1 MTSLLHNI
9 PLYRY
14 TTVHFTI
21 HPWNLGCFQ
30 FLTVTNKTALSI
42 QVHVF
47 VNISFISL
55 GNMPKKAKTRSQGN
69 CMLSFVKIYKLSS
82 RGTVPAGTFY
92 TLTNS
97 EGVIHFLHTLTG
109 ICSCHFFISAI
120 LIDVQ
125 SCIIVGLIC
134 IFFMANYIEHS

>member
-1 MTSLLHNI
+1 
-9 PLYRY
+9 
-14 TTVHFTI
+14 
-21 HPWNLGCFQ
+21 
-30 FLTVTNKTALSI
+30 
-42 QVHVF
+42 
-47 VNISFISL
+47 
-55 GNMPKKAKTRSQGN
+55 MPKKAKTRSQGN

-97 EGVIHFLHTLTG
+97 EGVIQFLHTLTG